1 MDERSRRGEKNPSSS
16 RKRWTDHLGDLPT
29 FRKPFEKASTT
40 LAGKAKGGVE
50 GIWAKVKVFD
60 IFLLSRLLLLSD
72 RDDRDGALASST
84 HPATAVACEKEGRSC
99 LLRRNEPTPS
109 LGKTLSRSL
118 NLVQAFKVYL
128 DSHHCRWSILESQWL
143 TFALCYNS
151 VLSI

>member
-60 IFLLSRLLLLSD
+60 IFLLSRLLQRPRRRRSFSFD
-72 RDDRDGALASST
+72 CC
-84 HPATAVACEKEGRSC
+84 CEKGGKKLFVEEKRAYSITGKNSV
-99 LLRRNEPTPS
+99 S
-109 LGKTLSRSL
+109 LSLSLQPRQ
-118 NLVQAFKVYL
+118 VQAFKVYL

-143 TFALCYNS
+143 TFALCYS
-151 VLSI
+151 SRLPI